1 MRRCWCRWLSAMMT
15 TMMLMQP
22 DVDGEART
30 RLTLSKK
37 SRRGGDAWMMK
48 SSTQLPQA
56 STLHRRLHRPRIAT
70 KPALL
75 RQRQPSTRLA
85 INIGLHQLRRGHHR
99 RQPSTPTSPH
109 RRRHHRSWST
119 STPNGFFFAE
129 SGLNPRHLL
138 LLQLDLLQQT
148 SSSSITTSPPELEY
162 LLFFLLRNQRR
173 KPTVKRRIFFAPPTD
188 SDSHGL

>member
-1 MRRCWCRWLSAMMT
+1 MIIITDNHLHQHRCIVDAT
-15 TMMLMQP
+15 T
-22 DVDGEART
+22 EIY
-30 RLTLSKK
+30 TLSYTL
-37 SRRGGDAWMMK
+37 SLHDA
-48 SSTQLPQA
+48 LPIC
-56 STLHRRLHRPRIAT
+56 TDIIVVIITDNH
-70 KPALL
+70 
-75 RQRQPSTRLA
+75 
-85 INIGLHQLRRGHHR
+85 LHQHCRIVAATTDRG
-99 RQPSTPTSPH
+99 Q
-109 RRRHHRSWST
+109 T

-129 SGLNPRHLL
+129 SGLNPRYQL